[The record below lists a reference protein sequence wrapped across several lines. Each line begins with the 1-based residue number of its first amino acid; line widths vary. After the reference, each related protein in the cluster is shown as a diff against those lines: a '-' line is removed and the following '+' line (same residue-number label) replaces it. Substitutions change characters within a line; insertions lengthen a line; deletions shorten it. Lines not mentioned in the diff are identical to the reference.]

1 MCLHLSVALNFIRSH
16 RSCFIFDTLTF
27 FHIVEVF
34 CWTSPPPVLQQTQL
48 NRETLKVIKS
58 QTGKSNQVDGL
69 LLQPFHVSLH
79 IIITSPT
86 SHLHS
91 GLIVLEL
98 HTHTEEGAAWVT
110 SSIDRDTKT
119 PPCWTLA
126 ACLWGLGHS
135 EGLAAPCSAFLP
147 QLFLCTL
154 HFSSSLCGHTPPRT
168 LPNKSNTPVSCRW
181 SHRDVLGNRFLLC
194 PSRNLVNP
202 FLGNSAVRSCFISE
216 WTGKKCNYIRSLTSD
231 KKSLSAK
238 HLFPVAEMMQR
249 SSCQSQS

>member
-1 MCLHLSVALNFIRSH
+1 MGHILH
-16 RSCFIFDTLTF
+16 RSGRWD
-27 FHIVEVF
+27 
-34 CWTSPPPVLQQTQL
+34 
-48 NRETLKVIKS
+48 
-58 QTGKSNQVDGL
+58 
-69 LLQPFHVSLH
+69 
-79 IIITSPT
+79 
-86 SHLHS
+86 
-91 GLIVLEL
+91 
-98 HTHTEEGAAWVT
+98 
-110 SSIDRDTKT
+110 

-126 ACLWGLGHS
+126 ACLRGLGHS

-154 HFSSSLCGHTPPRT
+154 HFFSSLCGHTPPRS

-249 SSCQSQS
+249 NSCQSPKGCSKARDVTKTDWSSLNKLVIFFRNSCIRIRFYLSSVELVCGTV